1 MDFGYIFAA
10 IFGAISGSYA
20 TLFIYR
26 IPIGESCF
34 GRYFGPKSRCPN
46 CNRIIPTQ
54 ELIPIINWLFT
65 LGKCT
70 NCKISIPKRYL
81 IAEILSTLLYVIC
94 YHKYGFSDNF
104 ILYSLLLNAIVVLI
118 IIDWNFKNLYDSV
131 LYVILTISI
140 AIRVLQDGEII
151 NLLFYIAIAT
161 FLSAIFYQFLKL
173 KFFFNQLTEN
183 QILQYSKFLIICSIL
198 LPFVWFLYYFILI
211 LIFLSLC
218 SIIYKKIL
226 EKDTYV
232 GFYMISNL
240 LIILFL
246 G

>member
-1 MDFGYIFAA
+1 MDFGYLFAA
-10 IFGAISGSYA
+10 MFGAISGSYA

-34 GRYFGPKSRCPN
+34 GRYFGPKSRCPK
-46 CNRIIPTQ
+46 CNIIIRTR

-65 LGKCT
+65 RGKCT
-70 NCKISIPKRYL
+70 NCKNLIPKRYL
-81 IAEILSTLLYVIC
+81 ITEIASVILYVLC
-94 YHKYGFSDNF
+94 YYKYGFSESF
-104 ILYSLLLNAIVVLI
+104 ILHSLLISALIVLAVTE
-118 IIDWNFKNLYDSV
+118 WNFKKFYDPILYI
-131 LYVILTISI
+131 ILTIALI
-140 AIRVLQDGEII
+140 IRILKDGEII
-151 NLLFYIAIAT
+151 NLLFYVSTAI
-161 FLSAIFYQFLKL
+161 FLSAIFYQFLKS
-173 KFFFNQLTEN
+173 KFFLNQLKEE

-198 LPFVWFLYYFILI
+198 LPFGWFLYYFILI

-218 SIIYKKIL
+218 SIIYRKIL